1 METMI
6 EMVRAAAERGGRN
19 RYACSLSAWNLF
31 RQLGETFGWQP
42 QGTTYIPAAGSKQL
56 QLARHDYTPGV
67 AEDSKCVES
76 EDALAWA
83 QSLEKARS
91 SSHLHVLISQTIADA
106 SAGAAPDAE
115 AEQTRAR
122 LEATM
127 DEFIEYAYSGA
138 FSFHSRN

>member
-1 METMI
+1 
-6 EMVRAAAERGGRN
+6 MVRAAAERGGRN

-31 RQLGETFGWQP
+31 RQLGTTFGWQP
-42 QGTTYIPAAGSKQL
+42 QGTTYMPAAGSKQV

-76 EDALAWA
+76 EDAVAWA
-83 QSLEKARS
+83 GALEKARS
-91 SSHLHVLISQTIADA
+91 SSHLHVLISQTIADT
-106 SAGAAPDAE
+106 STGAASDAG

-122 LEATM
+122 LEATL